1 MKVVQA
7 ARRVDKLAAELERAR
22 QDLRDAVQAAHERG
36 ETVSEIARQLGVSR
50 QRVYQL
56 LGRAPE

>member
-7 ARRVDKLAAELERAR
+7 ARRVDKLAAELVRAR
-22 QDLRDAVQAAHERG
+22 QELRDAVQAAHERG